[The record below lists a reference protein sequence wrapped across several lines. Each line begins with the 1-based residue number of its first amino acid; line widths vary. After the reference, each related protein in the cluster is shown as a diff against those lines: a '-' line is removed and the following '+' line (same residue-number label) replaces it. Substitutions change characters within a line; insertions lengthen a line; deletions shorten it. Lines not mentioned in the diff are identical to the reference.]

1 MAKFGRYDP
10 RNKKRGQQKIRSI
23 EKDFKIKSIEREKKI
38 KPTTLLYFSDDN
50 DTDTII
56 KK

>member
-23 EKDFKIKSIEREKKI
+23 EKEKKI
-38 KPTTLLYFSDDN
+38 KPIELLYFSDDN
-50 DTDTII
+50 DTTI